1 MQAPK
6 TSAQAPRRT
15 QAERR
20 AETRAALLRAGAA
33 LFAAKGYADAG
44 AEEIVAA
51 AGVTRG
57 ALYHHFKDKAD
68 LFETIVEQA
77 FADIVAEIDAAAAS
91 APDAAAAL
99 RLGSLVWLRA
109 SQRKTR
115 RRILLIDAP
124 AVIGWAKWRAL
135 DSRYGMGS
143 LREGLEAAARERAI
157 RLADIEIAAHL
168 LSGALNEAALLL
180 AARARDKAFQR
191 RLEASVNAL
200 LDCLLDAQRSGPK
213 R

>member
-1 MQAPK
+1 MQ
-6 TSAQAPRRT
+6 SPRRT
-15 QAERR
+15 QADRR
-20 AETRAALLRAGAA
+20 AETRAALLRAGAR
-33 LFAAKGYADAG
+33 LFAAKGYAETG

-68 LFETIVEQA
+68 LFQAVVEQA
-77 FADIVAEIDAAAAS
+77 FSDIVAEIDAAADA
-91 APDAAAAL
+91 APDAASAL
-99 RLGSLVWLRA
+99 RRGALAWLRA
-109 SQRKTR
+109 SQHKTR

-124 AVIGWAKWRAL
+124 AVLGWEKWRAL

-143 LREGLEAAARERAI
+143 LREGLAAAARERAI
-157 RLADIEIAAHL
+157 KLADIEIAAHL

-180 AARARDKAFQR
+180 AANARDSAFQL

-200 LDCLLDAQRSGPK
+200 LDCILEAQRGGAK

>member
-1 MQAPK
+1 MQ
-6 TSAQAPRRT
+6 SPRRT

-20 AETRAALLRAGAA
+20 AETRAALLRASAS
-33 LFAAKGYADAG
+33 LFAAKGFAETG
-44 AEEIVAA
+44 AEEIVAS

-68 LFETIVEQA
+68 LFEAVVEQA
-77 FADIVAEIDAAAAS
+77 FADIVAEIDAAAAQARDPAS
-91 APDAAAAL
+91 AL
-99 RLGSLVWLRA
+99 RLGSLAWLRA
-109 SQRKTR
+109 SQHRAR

-124 AVIGWAKWRAL
+124 AVIGWDRWRAL

-143 LREGLEAAARERAI
+143 LREGLAAVARDRAI
-157 RLADIEIAAHL
+157 KLPDIEIAAHL

-180 AARARDKAFQR
+180 AAHGRDKAFQR
-191 RLEASVNAL
+191 RLEASVSAL
-200 LDCLLDAQRSGPK
+200 LDCILEAPRGAK